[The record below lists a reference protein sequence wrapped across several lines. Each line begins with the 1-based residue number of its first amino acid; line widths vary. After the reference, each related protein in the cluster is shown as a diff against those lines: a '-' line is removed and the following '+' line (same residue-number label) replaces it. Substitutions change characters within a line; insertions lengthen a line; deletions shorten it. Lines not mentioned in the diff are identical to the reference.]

1 MSVTYGFYNS
11 INHDRKYDAKQIS
24 QLFDGLIL
32 DGVYRSVGKALAVS
46 VNSGMYINVAEG
58 RAWFNHTWTL
68 NDSTLVLVVPSAHPV
83 YSRIDAVII
92 KVDVKN
98 RTNSIEIKSGVPASS
113 PSKPTMSNGPDVYEH
128 PLAYITLAPEAST
141 ISPGNINQR
150 IGSSECPFVT
160 GVVQGVSIDTLIQNW
175 KDEFD
180 ILFAQLKKQ
189 TSQAVAGTLIDK
201 SVTFEKLSDDAVRL
215 KFQNVTVPTSAWA
228 TAGSDTDHPY
238 RAAVPLT
245 DVTSSMFA
253 FVAIGRAA
261 RTNYD
266 FSVETETYNGGVY
279 IFCDSIPKE
288 NVVLDTVVCLR

>member
-11 INHDRKYDAKQIS
+11 INHDRKYDSKQIS
-24 QLFDGLIL
+24 RLFDGLIT
-32 DGVYRSVGKALAVS
+32 DGVYRSVGKAMTVS
-46 VNSGMYINVAEG
+46 VNSGMSINVAAG

-68 NDSTLVLVVPSAHPV
+68 NDSTLVLTVPAAHPV
-83 YSRIDAVII
+83 YSRIDAVVIR
-92 KVDVKN
+92 VDVKS
-98 RTNSIEIKSGVPASS
+98 RVNSIEIKSGVPGSS
-113 PSKPTMSNGPDVYEH
+113 PNKPAMSNGPDVYEH
-128 PLAYITLAPEAST
+128 PLAYITLAPEAAT

-180 ILFAQLKKQ
+180 ILFAQLKRQ
-189 TSQAVAGTLIDK
+189 ISQAVAGAVIDK

-215 KFQNVTVPTSAWA
+215 KFQNVTVPMSAWA

-238 RAAVPLT
+238 RATVPLT
-245 DVTSSMFA
+245 GVTSSMFA

-261 RTNYD
+261 RTKYD
-266 FSVETETYNGGVY
+266 FSVETETYDGGIY
-279 IFCDSIPKE
+279 IFCDSSPGE